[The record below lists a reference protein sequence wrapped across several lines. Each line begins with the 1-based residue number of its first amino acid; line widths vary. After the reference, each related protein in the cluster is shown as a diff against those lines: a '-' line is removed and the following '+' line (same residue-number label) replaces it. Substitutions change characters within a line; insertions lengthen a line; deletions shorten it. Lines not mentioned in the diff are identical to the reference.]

1 MNGIKSELFAHVS
14 GVIRLERSVSVEYI
28 LISGEPALELIFKV
42 KWMKLFHLSSKLRQI
57 YRNCD
62 ADTYVES
69 FSSQQDVSIDKRF
82 LEKLPIVSH
91 YI

>member
-1 MNGIKSELFAHVS
+1 MKSELFAHVS
-14 GVIRLERSVSVEYI
+14 GVIRLERSVSVEYV

-42 KWMKLFHLSSKLRQI
+42 KWMKLFHLSSKLRQT

-69 FSSQQDVSIDKRF
+69 FSSQQDVSIDKTF
-82 LEKLPIVSH
+82 FEKLPIVSH